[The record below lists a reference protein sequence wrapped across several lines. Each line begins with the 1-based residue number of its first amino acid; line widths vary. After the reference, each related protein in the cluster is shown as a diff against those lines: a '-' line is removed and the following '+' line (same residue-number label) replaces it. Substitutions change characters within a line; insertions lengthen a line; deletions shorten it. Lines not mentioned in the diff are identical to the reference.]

1 MKSKFLIIIAAIAA
15 LISLAACGNSS
26 GSVTDSI
33 RDAEAA
39 TALGDMEAARSIAMK
54 ITDENLSHLS
64 AKELARLSLVYMQ
77 IADSTD
83 RENSIASATDL
94 YRRAFEA
101 DPDSAQAY
109 YGELGPDYYSYI
121 ALLKTLTGKIDN
133 PYNPLADS
141 IDHESD
147 LSLPAA
153 TDSI

>member
-1 MKSKFLIIIAAIAA
+1 MAVLSFTSCGHSGNTAADCI
-15 LISLAACGNSS
+15 NE
-26 GSVTDSI
+26 
-33 RDAEAA
+33 AEAA
-39 TALGDMEAARSIAMK
+39 TAVGDMEAARSLAMK
-54 ITDENLSHLS
+54 ITDEDLSQLS

-94 YRRAFEA
+94 YRRAFDA

-109 YGELGPDYYSYI
+109 YGELGPDYYSYV

-147 LSLPAA
+147 AALPAV

>member
-1 MKSKFLIIIAAIAA
+1 MMIPKHFIFAA
-15 LISLAACGNSS
+15 LTALTILASCGR
-26 GSVTDSI
+26 GSAPASDAI
-33 RDAEAA
+33 REAEAA
-39 TALGDMEAARSIAMK
+39 TALGDMEAARSVAMK
-54 ITDENLSHLS
+54 ITDENLSQLS
-64 AKELARLSLVYMQ
+64 ASELARLSLVYMQ

-109 YGELGPDYYSYI
+109 YSELGPDYYPYV

-141 IDHESD
+141 IDHETD
-147 LSLPAA
+147 AALPAV

>member
-1 MKSKFLIIIAAIAA
+1 MMIPKHFIFAA
-15 LISLAACGNSS
+15 LTALTILASCGRGDAQAS
-26 GSVTDSI
+26 DAI
-33 RDAEAA
+33 REAEAA
-39 TALGDMEAARSIAMK
+39 TALGDMETARSVAMR
-54 ITDENLSHLS
+54 ITDENLSQLS
-64 AKELARLSLVYMQ
+64 AGELARLSLVYMQ

-109 YGELGPDYYSYI
+109 YSDLGPDYYPYV

-141 IDHESD
+141 IDHETD
-147 LSLPAA
+147 AALPAV

>member
-1 MKSKFLIIIAAIAA
+1 MMIPKHFIFAA
-15 LISLAACGNSS
+15 LTALTILASCRR
-26 GSVTDSI
+26 GSAPASDAI
-33 RDAEAA
+33 REAEAA
-39 TALGDMEAARSIAMK
+39 TALGDMEAARSVAMK
-54 ITDENLSHLS
+54 ITDENLSQLS
-64 AKELARLSLVYMQ
+64 ASELARLSLVYMQ

-109 YGELGPDYYSYI
+109 YSELGPDYYPYV

-141 IDHESD
+141 IDHETD
-147 LSLPAA
+147 AALPAV

>member
-1 MKSKFLIIIAAIAA
+1 MTLPKHLILAAIAA
-15 LISLAACGNSS
+15 IMALASCGGS
-26 GSVTDSI
+26 GSSASEAL
-33 RDAEAA
+33 REAEAA
-39 TALGDMEAARSIAMK
+39 TALGDMEAARSVAMK
-54 ITDENLSHLS
+54 ITDENLSQLS
-64 AKELARLSLVYMQ
+64 AKDLARLSLVYMQ

-109 YGELGPDYYSYI
+109 YGELGPDYYPYV

-147 LSLPAA
+147 AALPAA